1 MDVIAAILARHSVRD
16 FSPKPVPK
24 DIVMKILE
32 TAARSPSE
40 NELYVI
46 ATVPVGEKV
55 ELIDWPGTADSMGRV
70 KIPPPARDV
79 LNCFVQSFAQF
90 AVPEMV
96 VNEPDPPPEA
106 PP

>member
-1 MDVIAAILARHSVRD
+1 MTPPGAKLPATLGKLSNGPGAD
-16 FSPKPVPK
+16 P
-24 DIVMKILE
+24 
-32 TAARSPSE
+32 AARSPSE

-46 ATVPVGEKV
+46 LTVPVGAKV
-55 ELIDWPGTADSMGRV
+55 DLIDWPGTADSMGRV

-79 LNCFVQSFAQF
+79 LKRCVQSFAQF